1 MKLLSVCLKSTNLP
15 SYTVASFI
23 KRLARLSLVV
33 PANGTVFCV
42 AQITWLLR
50 EHPDCLVLIHR
61 KSTVLP
67 DLTNV
72 MNNNATNVAT
82 YGDFDD
88 GQQTDLQQTGALD
101 SSLWELEALK
111 LHYSSAV
118 RDMVMSLETNYAS
131 TLNPALATAN
141 GAGVGAQSLAS
152 SPPLVM
158 ADFHEQTYESMLEA
172 ELKKS
177 GRKQAPLAHRPPS
190 GLFQVNVSNNKSND
204 NNGAKLSSRSMVS
217 MFVQQF
223 A

>member
-1 MKLLSVCLKSTNLP
+1 
-15 SYTVASFI
+15 
-23 KRLARLSLVV
+23 
-33 PANGTVFCV
+33 
-42 AQITWLLR
+42 
-50 EHPDCLVLIHR
+50 
-61 KSTVLP
+61 VLP
-67 DLTNV
+67 DITNM
-72 MNNNATNVAT
+72 MNNNVVP
-82 YGDFDD
+82 YGEFDD

-131 TLNPALATAN
+131 TLNPALATVN
-141 GAGVGAQSLAS
+141 GAGAGAHALAS

-190 GLFQVNVSNNKSND
+190 GLFQVNGNNSND
-204 NNGAKLSSRSMVS
+204 NNDAKSSSRSMLS